1 MIKLYLKQSWMLI
14 RQNKLFSSLYVL
26 GTGLAIA
33 MTMIIAIVY
42 YIKIAPIYPEVN
54 RSVTMRMKGVSAM
67 HVKGGGNS
75 YLCSYE
81 MLKEW
86 FYPLKS
92 AELVTAVNEHFLNRE
107 GAYIQP
113 AGGGEQIPALVKYT
127 DPNFFRL
134 FEFEFLNGKPF
145 SEADLASGIRN
156 VVLSDRMARRIFG
169 RTDVVGQTFKLD
181 FKESKVVGVVRE
193 GSYLLPASYGQIYM
207 PYSCLPGYD
216 SNNDGSHK
224 VGTYIVYFKVR
235 QKEDMPKLYAEV
247 NEMVHKYNISQKEY
261 TVDIFHQPDP
271 YWQTWFREGNT
282 NEIDWMSVIKLYG
295 GALLALLLVPAI
307 NLSGMISS
315 RMDDRLA
322 EMGIRKAFGAN
333 RKQLL
338 NQVLWENLLLTCI
351 GGLMGL
357 IVSWGLLV
365 LGRNWVFSLFDKYPT
380 VVSDGVDVAIN
391 PQMLFSPL
399 MFCVTFAFCLILNL
413 LSAWWPT
420 WRSLHNDIIDSLN
433 TKK

>member
-1 MIKLYLKQSWMLI
+1 MLI

-134 FEFEFLNGKPF
+134 FEFEFLGGRPF

-181 FKESKVVGVVRE
+181 FKESKVVGVVR
-193 GSYLLPASYGQIYM
+193 ASN
-207 PYSCLPGYD
+207 S
-216 SNNDGSHK
+216 
-224 VGTYIVYFKVR
+224 
-235 QKEDMPKLYAEV
+235 
-247 NEMVHKYNISQKEY
+247 
-261 TVDIFHQPDP
+261 
-271 YWQTWFREGNT
+271 
-282 NEIDWMSVIKLYG
+282 
-295 GALLALLLVPAI
+295 LLAFPSGEMKKKRVEVEIATTNIRTKFLTDFFSRSKSLIPSEKPIPIIGPMIGEIHMAPIITAAELTFRPSDATIVAQIRTHKLTPRNSVP
-307 NLSGMISS
+307 
-315 RMDDRLA
+315 
-322 EMGIRKAFGAN
+322 
-333 RKQLL
+333 
-338 NQVLWENLLLTCI
+338 
-351 GGLMGL
+351 
-357 IVSWGLLV
+357 
-365 LGRNWVFSLFDKYPT
+365 
-380 VVSDGVDVAIN
+380 
-391 PQMLFSPL
+391 
-399 MFCVTFAFCLILNL
+399 
-413 LSAWWPT
+413 
-420 WRSLHNDIIDSLN
+420 
-433 TKK
+433 